1 MPMNLEEKVGDMA
14 VILAKHEERINKL
27 EEWQSKQNGSLLR
40 LEQKVEGIYSW
51 LIGLMG
57 GMIVSLILLVVN
69 MVKGR

>member
-1 MPMNLEEKVGDMA
+1 MPMGLEEKVSDMA

-57 GMIVSLILLVVN
+57 GMIVSLILLVIN
-69 MVKGR
+69 MVKVR

>member
-1 MPMNLEEKVGDMA
+1 MNLEEKVNDMG
-14 VILAKHEERINKL
+14 VLLGKHDERLKKL

-69 MVKGR
+69 MLKGR

>member
-1 MPMNLEEKVGDMA
+1 MNLEEKVNDME
-14 VILAKHEERINKL
+14 VLLGKHDERLKKL

-69 MVKGR
+69 MLKGR

>member
-1 MPMNLEEKVGDMA
+1 MNLEEKVGGMA
-14 VILAKHEERINKL
+14 VTLAKHEERINKL

-57 GMIVSLILLVVN
+57 GMIVSLILLIIN
-69 MVKGR
+69 MIKGR

>member
-1 MPMNLEEKVGDMA
+1 MNLEEKVNDME
-14 VILAKHEERINKL
+14 VLLGKHDERLKKL